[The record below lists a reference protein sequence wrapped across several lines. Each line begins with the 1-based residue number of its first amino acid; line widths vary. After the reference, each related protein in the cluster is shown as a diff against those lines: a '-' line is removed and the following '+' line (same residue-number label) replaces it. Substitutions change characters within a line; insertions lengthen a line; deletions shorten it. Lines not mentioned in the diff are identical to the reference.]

1 MIYIL
6 LCLFSFIVSYLIMAL
21 YLENVEK
28 QNEFNELLK
37 QITEFII
44 EDKNK
49 TLRIIRQWIWIN
61 KGDN

>member
-1 MIYIL
+1 
-6 LCLFSFIVSYLIMAL
+6 MAL

-49 TLRIIRQWIWIN
+49 TIRIIRQWIWIN
-61 KGDN
+61 KGEK

>member
-1 MIYIL
+1 
-6 LCLFSFIVSYLIMAL
+6 MAL

-49 TLRIIRQWIWIN
+49 TIRIIRQWIWTN